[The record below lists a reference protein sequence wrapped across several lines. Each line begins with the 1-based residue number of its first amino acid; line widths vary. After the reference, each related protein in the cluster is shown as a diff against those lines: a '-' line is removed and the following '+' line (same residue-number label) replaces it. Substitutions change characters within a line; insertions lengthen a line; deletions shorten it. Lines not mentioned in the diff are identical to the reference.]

1 MAIMIERGKLE
12 GDVEIT
18 SPLALYGMAT
28 GNITVSSGGA
38 LDLHGMCLKNVVVK
52 SGGIVRIH
60 GMVTGDAINLG
71 GSLQILGTV
80 HGSVKTQSGSTVV
93 EQGAVV
99 VRGVVQSTGD
109 TSQAV
114 GLIGGAALGAA
125 IGGPVGA
132 IVGGL
137 LGAIL
142 GKESK
147 GLD

>member
-1 MAIMIERGKLE
+1 MLTEYGKLE
-12 GDVEIT
+12 GDVEIST
-18 SPLALYGMAT
+18 PLSLYGMAT
-28 GNITVSSGGA
+28 GNITVGSGGV
-38 LDLHGMCLKNVVVK
+38 LDLHGMCLKNIFVK
-52 SGGIVRIH
+52 SGGTVRVY
-60 GMVTGDAINLG
+60 GMVTGDAVNLG
-71 GSLQILGTV
+71 GTLQVFGTV
-80 HGSVKTQSGSTVV
+80 HGSVKTQNGSTIV

-99 VRGVVQSTGD
+99 IRGVVQSTGD

-132 IVGGL
+132 IVGGV